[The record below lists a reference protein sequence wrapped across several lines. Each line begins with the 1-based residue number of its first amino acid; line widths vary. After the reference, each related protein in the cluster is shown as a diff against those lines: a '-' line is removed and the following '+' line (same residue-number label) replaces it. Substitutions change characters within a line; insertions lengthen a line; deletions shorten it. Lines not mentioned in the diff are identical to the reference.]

1 MAVKLL
7 SSSGGSVTID
17 VPVTASNFA
26 LTVPAANGT
35 VITTGSTGQ
44 VIPKAALPTGSVL
57 QTLSFSLSSLQ
68 STSSTSYASSFLQQA
83 ITPSSVSSKILIT
96 INAGIYV
103 STAAPCKVTLY
114 RDGTNILATNGF
126 YQGTIVN
133 QEVPCSLTFLD
144 SPATTSSINYNMRYL
159 ILNGGTVY
167 LSINDTTSNITVQ
180 EIAG

>member
-1 MAVKLL
+1 MSIVLLGSTSGSCTLQEQAVA
-7 SSSGGSVTID
+7 GTTV
-17 VPVTASNFA
+17 
-26 LTVPAANGT
+26 LTLPTTSGT
-35 VITTGSTGQ
+35 VLTSASSVARSQ
-44 VIPKAALPTGSVL
+44 LPAGTVL
-57 QTLSFSLSSLQ
+57 QTLSSSLSLLQ

-96 INAGIYV
+96 INAEIYV

-114 RDGTNILATNGF
+114 RDATNILAANGF

>member
-1 MAVKLL
+1 MPVSFIQNASLA
-7 SSSGGSVTID
+7 SG
-17 VPVTASNFA
+17 VPSASN
-26 LTVPAANGT
+26 
-35 VITTGSTGQ
+35 ITTGTL
-44 VIPKAALPTGSVL
+44 PKAQLPAGTVL
-57 QTLSFSLSSLQ
+57 QTLSFSLASLQ

-96 INAGIYV
+96 INAGIYI

-114 RDGTNILATNGF
+114 RDGTNILAANGF
-126 YQGTIVN
+126 YTGTIVN